1 MTTTTL
7 IPTQA
12 ELDTA
17 RDIESYFGFTV
28 SDKVRK
34 AIVEILIAHRA
45 ETIMVYAAKLEEE
58 FKMVQQKDGTL

>member
-17 RDIESYFGFTV
+17 RDIESFFGFTV
-28 SDKVRK
+28 SDKVRR

-45 ETIMVYAAKLEEE
+45 DPVMVYAEKLEDE
-58 FKMVQQKDGTL
+58 FKMVNTNAGGR